1 MKKLLSILCAAILI
15 ATCIVPVISQARGGY
30 GITMYINNADTR
42 LPVKIHADPSANSAV
57 LATLKHGT
65 AIRLIEYVDKKW
77 AAIELL
83 KGSDTAYVQRIYLSK
98 TKPGGVPAVWNQY
111 DEISTREY
119 NSMVPLEEEEQYIAY
134 AKTRPGGK
142 LPVRKGPAKNF
153 SILTNM
159 SSGDEVLVLAE
170 GNQWSRVQNMKTGDI
185 GYTMSS
191 WLIK

>member
-1 MKKLLSILCAAILI
+1 MKKLLSILCVAIM
-15 ATCIVPVISQARGGY
+15 IVACALPVVSQAAKY
-30 GITMYINNADTR
+30 GTTMYINNPDTR
-42 LPVKIHADPSANSAV
+42 LSVALHEEPNANSTT
-57 LATLKHGT
+57 LTKLKHGT
-65 AIRLIEYVDKKW
+65 AVNVIQIVDKKW
-77 AAIELL
+77 AAVELIT
-83 KGSDTAYVQRIYLSK
+83 GSDTAYVQRKYLSK
-98 TKPGGVPAVWNQY
+98 NKPGTEPAIWNKY
-111 DEISTREY
+111 DSISTTEY
-119 NSMVPLEEEEQYIAY
+119 SSMVPLEEHEQYIAY

-170 GNQWSRVQNMKTGDI
+170 GNQWCRVKNLKTGDI

>member
-1 MKKLLSILCAAILI
+1 MKKLLSILCVAIM
-15 ATCIVPVISQARGGY
+15 IVACALPVVSQASKY
-30 GITMYINNADTR
+30 GTTMYINNPDTR
-42 LPVKIHADPSANSAV
+42 LSVALHEEPNANSTT
-57 LATLKHGT
+57 LIKLKHGT
-65 AIRLIEYVDKKW
+65 AVNMIQIVDKKW
-77 AAIELL
+77 AAVELIT
-83 KGSDTAYVQRIYLSK
+83 GSDTAYVQRKYLSK
-98 TKPGGVPAVWNQY
+98 NKPGTEPAIWNKY
-111 DEISTREY
+111 DSISTTEY
-119 NSMVPLEEEEQYIAY
+119 SSMVPLEEHEQYIAY

-170 GNQWSRVQNMKTGDI
+170 GNQWCRVKNLKTGDI